1 MSQDAKTGNAARSS
15 ATARLLAKAAEL
27 GSGVAAGADGSF
39 NAFERAY
46 RDWVIIHYEGSG
58 TPAERVEKVRLLVCA
73 MLAAPRLGDAVDLM
87 LRFAKVVFG
96 RGAPSYAQD
105 RGEALAF
112 CFERPFRAGAAALL
126 SEIWLLSLYASMLE
140 FLVHGPL
147 DGMSGEVRQPA
158 LLPPATAA
166 LLFDKPIAFQ
176 SPMHAL
182 VLPKRH
188 LARAVSATLAEVA
201 DFPPPLGAGGLG
213 APAPKVDT
221 AALVAGLLRAE
232 TLRAANSASTLASV
246 AQQLGCSPAT
256 LRRRLAH
263 EGVRFREIREAVLDD
278 VAKRWLADLTLTV
291 ETIAE
296 RLGYSD
302 SFAFRRS
309 FRRRNG
315 RSPTAYRHGLLGGDI
330 G

>member
-1 MSQDAKTGNAARSS
+1 MSQDAKTGSTARSN
-15 ATARLLAKAAEL
+15 ATALLLARAAEL
-27 GSGVAAGADGSF
+27 GSGSGPDSEVSF
-39 NAFERAY
+39 GAFERAY
-46 RDWVIIHYEGSG
+46 RDWVTVHYEGSG
-58 TPAERVEKVRLLVCA
+58 TPAERTEKVRLLVCA
-73 MLAAPRLGDAVDLM
+73 MLAAPRLEDAVELM

-96 RGAPSYAQD
+96 RGAPMGVQD
-105 RGEALAF
+105 RGDALALT
-112 CFERPFRAGAAALL
+112 FERPFRAGAAALL
-126 SEIWLLSLYASMLE
+126 SEIWLLSLYGSMLE
-140 FLVHGPL
+140 FVVRNPL

-176 SPMHAL
+176 APTHAL
-182 VLPKRH
+182 ILPRRH

-201 DFPPPLGAGGLG
+201 DFPPPLSAGGLG
-213 APAPKVDT
+213 APAQKVDT

-232 TLRAANSASTLASV
+232 TLRATNTASTLASV

-256 LRRRLAH
+256 LRRRLTL
-263 EGVRFREIREAVLDD
+263 EGARFREIREAVLDD
-278 VAKRWLADLTLTV
+278 VAKRWLADQTLAV

-315 RSPTAYRHGLLGGDI
+315 RSPTAYRRERLGDG
-330 G
+330 GS

>member
-1 MSQDAKTGNAARSS
+1 MSQDAKIGNAERSS

-27 GSGVAAGADGSF
+27 GSGAAPESDTSF
-39 NAFERAY
+39 DAFARAY
-46 RDWVIIHYEGSG
+46 RDWVNVHYEGSG
-58 TPAERVEKVRLLVCA
+58 TSAERTEKVRLLVCA
-73 MLAAPRLGDAVDLM
+73 MLAAPRLEDAVDLL

-96 RGAPSYAQD
+96 RGGPMAVQD
-105 RGEALAF
+105 RGDALALSF
-112 CFERPFRAGAAALL
+112 DRPFRAGAAALL

-140 FLVHGPL
+140 FLVRGRL
-147 DGMSGEVRQPA
+147 DGMSGEVRQPP

-176 SPMHAL
+176 SQMHAL
-182 VLPKRH
+182 ILPKRH
-188 LARAVSATLAEVA
+188 LTRAVSATLAEVA

-232 TLRAANSASTLASV
+232 TLRATNSTSTLAGV

-256 LRRRLAH
+256 LRRRLAL

-278 VAKRWLADLTLTV
+278 VAKRWLADRTLGV

-315 RSPTAYRHGLLGGDI
+315 RSPTAYRRELLGGEGD
-330 G
+330 